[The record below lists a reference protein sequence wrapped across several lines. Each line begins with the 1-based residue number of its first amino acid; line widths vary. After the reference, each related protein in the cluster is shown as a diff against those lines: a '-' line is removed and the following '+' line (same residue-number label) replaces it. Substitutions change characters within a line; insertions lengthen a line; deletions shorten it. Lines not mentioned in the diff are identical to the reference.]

1 MLHDASKGKTII
13 LICVLYIG
21 LYRLTRSEVS
31 SNWSIIILLSFELL
45 VKRYT
50 LELYN
55 DYSYLALYKFFDF
68 HSCLNVDI

>member
-1 MLHDASKGKTII
+1 MVPYRPTPAPQPITEYQGRRLLRYPKDNVSW
-13 LICVLYIG
+13 YI
-21 LYRLTRSEVS
+21 VHVC
-31 SNWSIIILLSFELL
+31 

-55 DYSYLALYKFFDF
+55 DYSDLALYKFFDF

>member
-1 MLHDASKGKTII
+1 MKNSLNFMLGAKSGPRYTDTSADAAETTTPLADSSIHDRQ
-13 LICVLYIG
+13 V
-21 LYRLTRSEVS
+21 
-31 SNWSIIILLSFELL
+31 N

>member
-1 MLHDASKGKTII
+1 MFSVAIMTKLTLI
-13 LICVLYIG
+13 LTLNDLI
-21 LYRLTRSEVS
+21 
-31 SNWSIIILLSFELL
+31 

>member
-1 MLHDASKGKTII
+1 MENDRKIKSVVFG
-13 LICVLYIG
+13 
-21 LYRLTRSEVS
+21 RLDGTNKRGRPHKEWMG
-31 SNWSIIILLSFELL
+31 NITDWCGA
-45 VKRYT
+45 KRYT

>member
-1 MLHDASKGKTII
+1 MDYKEEVVGWIRRRKWLD
-13 LICVLYIG
+13 
-21 LYRLTRSEVS
+21 RLEGES
-31 SNWSIIILLSFELL
+31 